1 MASLDS
7 AGLRSEHLDG
17 LSVDLLLV
25 SGSLL
30 FVCFV
35 SFMCAVCSAARG
47 ALLQS
52 TCARHR
58 RRAVAQESS
67 SDEADGGSGTRRAR
81 RGGDRYLRLVQVK
94 ALQEEQAEQLEAV
107 RAEHEATTRTL
118 LLRIAR
124 LEDKVADACL
134 DGPLHRTSLAKGLP
148 STHTSPTGAPTCSSK
163 TATMSKRKTP
173 GTPSNGCRFDAQVRV
188 GANQVDSLKQASG
201 PSRVDR
207 PRAQNTG
214 AVSSAQP
221 RAHNTGTTS
230 PARMATN
237 DRSTPSS
244 ERRFSGDRREAAE
257 QASDPSRADRPR
269 AQSAG
274 TAWMARIGGNACDS
288 LPPPTPISSRA
299 RRPGKTSSPNS
310 EPRSNSA

>member
-7 AGLRSEHLDG
+7 AGLRSEHLGG

-25 SGSLL
+25 SVVTLL
-30 FVCFV
+30 FASFV
-35 SFMCAVCSAARG
+35 TFVCAVCTAARR

-52 TCARHR
+52 TCDRNRH
-58 RRAVAQESS
+58 RAVAQESS
-67 SDEADGGSGTRRAR
+67 SGEADGGSGTRRA
-81 RGGDRYLRLVQVK
+81 GGDRYLRLVKVK
-94 ALQEEQAEQLEAV
+94 ALREEQAEQLRIV

-134 DGPLHRTSLAKGLP
+134 DRPLHRTSLATGLP
-148 STHTSPTGAPTCSSK
+148 STHTSPTGADAGAPTCSLK

-173 GTPSNGCRFDAQVRV
+173 GTPSNGCRFAAQVRV
-188 GANQVDSLKQASG
+188 GVNQVDSLKQASG

-207 PRAQNTG
+207 PRAHNTG
-214 AVSSAQP
+214 AASSAQP

-257 QASDPSRADRPR
+257 QASGPSRADRPR
-269 AQSAG
+269 ARSAG
-274 TAWMARIGGNACDS
+274 TAWMGRIGANDCDS

-299 RRPGKTSSPNS
+299 KHRTSVTL
-310 EPRSNSA
+310 